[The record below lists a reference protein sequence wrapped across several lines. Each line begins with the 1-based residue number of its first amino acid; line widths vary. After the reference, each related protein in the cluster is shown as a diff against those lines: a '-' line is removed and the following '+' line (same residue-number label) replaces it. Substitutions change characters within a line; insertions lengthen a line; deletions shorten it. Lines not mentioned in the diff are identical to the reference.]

1 VIAGRNHTEE
11 VRMNT
16 SGKPTEAKGYKTL
29 AIRLDDGLHAQL
41 SAIAQLR
48 GNPIVDEIRQA
59 IDAHIERVSSTP
71 ELNAHAEA
79 VLEEIEREADAKR
92 AAITALFGQQASSKT
107 TGRKARGSEA
117 PPAD

>member
-16 SGKPTEAKGYKTL
+16 SGKPAEPKGYKTL

-79 VLEEIEREADAKR
+79 VLEEIEREAEAKR
-92 AAITALFGQQASSKT
+92 AAITALFGQSSSKT
-107 TGRKARGSEA
+107 TSRKARGSEA